1 MSVALR
7 LDIAVFI
14 ATLLGCT
21 TVVALALPRFDNI
34 SSVVAESTSAD
45 KASEVQSPFA
55 FEPSALI
62 AANPFGSVAA
72 TDNLPAPTSSQTF
85 DIKLLG
91 VLASSDALRSWAV
104 LSINGSSPVVYRT
117 GESIA
122 DGSVLQAVF
131 PAHVEIQHPDRV
143 EEVFLVSDELV
154 AGLQVT
160 RRAAQTAPSAF
171 GDSGLEALARMASTN
186 PVYSQ
191 PAEEVDYSIDGI
203 IARYREAV
211 RINPTSMRMRLGVDK
226 TEQGYVVKGVTA
238 PIMLAAGFR
247 PGDLITKINGE
258 LVSAVDNEVEL
269 YDRVVS
275 SDTAQVELVRNG
287 ETIIKSFPIP

>member
-1 MSVALR
+1 MA
-7 LDIAVFI
+7 I
-14 ATLLGCT
+14 LGSAAF
-21 TVVALALPRFDNI
+21 VVLSLPR
-34 SSVVAESTSAD
+34 AEEFSNATTKTVGPVEETAQ
-45 KASEVQSPFA
+45 AQSPFA

-62 AANPFGSVAA
+62 ASQPFGSVAIVGNA
-72 TDNLPAPTSSQTF
+72 TAPTTSQTL

-91 VLASSDALRSWAV
+91 VLASSNAENSWAV
-104 LSINGSSPVVYRT
+104 LSINGAAPVVYRS
-117 GESIA
+117 GESIV

-131 PAHVEIQHPDRV
+131 PSHVSIQHQDTV
-143 EEVFLVSDELV
+143 EEVFLVSDEMV

-160 RRAAQTAPSAF
+160 RQAAQEATPSF
-171 GDSGLEALARMASTN
+171 GDAGLEALARMASTS

-191 PAEEVDYSIDGI
+191 PTEEVDYSIDGI

-211 RINPTSMRMRLGVDK
+211 RVNPTSMRMRLGVDK
-226 TEQGYVVKGVTA
+226 TEQGYVVKGLTA

-247 PGDLITKINGE
+247 PGDVITKINGE

-275 SDTAQVELVRNG
+275 SDIAQVELIRNG